1 MWEIITKIGTP
12 ISLMAFVVAVI
23 FKYLN
28 GRANN
33 KINLIKLAPEDKR
46 PSLIE
51 AALETYNLKDDNLTK
66 TQKYDLIKTVLK
78 DKARRFNISA
88 AIFLIITI
96 VIIILSA
103 FIAPKLIN
111 KVPAPIDKRA
121 VLKTRIANIVE
132 NFNYNDVDR
141 SESYLI
147 QLKDLLKTD
156 TSEEIMMFA
165 FDKLKIFYKS
175 QTKSADFG
183 FNADDLTDPIRE
195 LRSQIMQLMI
205 DIAGGQLIL
214 LIAPTDFEY
223 LDLANSDLSNRNLSG
238 LSFKGCFL
246 IHVNFEGA
254 NLQDCNFNQSFLRLT
269 NFKNSNLK
277 NASFY
282 NADWYN
288 ASNLELNQFS
298 QVNRK
303 SIQYLAPTSIQG
315 LIKDMDGQYAFKY
328 SGFDNGYKERLI
340 DNWKKYLA
348 KGSLIETV
356 NSW

>member
-1 MWEIITKIGTP
+1 MI
-12 ISLMAFVVAVI
+12 AFVVAVI

-28 GRANN
+28 GKANN

-66 TQKYDLIKTVLK
+66 AQKYDLIKTVLK

-88 AIFLIITI
+88 AIFSIITI

-111 KVPAPIDKRA
+111 KVPDSIDKKA
-121 VLKTRIANIVE
+121 DLKTHISNIVE

-147 QLKDLLKTD
+147 QLKDLIKTD
-156 TSEEIMMFA
+156 TSEEIMRFA

-183 FNADDLTDPIRE
+183 NNIDDVTDPIRE
-195 LRSQIMQLMI
+195 LRSQIMKVMI
-205 DIAGGQLIL
+205 DIAKEKLIL

-223 LDLANSDLSNRNLSG
+223 IDLANSDLSYRNLSG

-254 NLQDCNFNQSFLRLT
+254 NLQDCNFNESFLRLT
-269 NFKNSNLK
+269 NFKNSNLT
-277 NASFY
+277 NASFN

-288 ASNLELNQFS
+288 ASNLEIKQFS
-298 QVNRK
+298 QINKKTIR
-303 SIQYLAPTSIQG
+303 YLAPTTIKG
-315 LIKDMDGQYAFKY
+315 LIKDIDEQYAFKY
-328 SGFDNGYKERLI
+328 SGYQSSYKNRLN
-340 DNWKKYLA
+340 DTWKKYLA
-348 KGSLIETV
+348 KGGLIETV
-356 NSW
+356 NTW